1 MSASKSMS
9 STQDWHER
17 GRRALE
23 RGDHAGARTA
33 FARAV
38 DANPHDV
45 NALLMLASQTDEPRE
60 ALRHVAQAL
69 TLDPRNEAA
78 RAALRHLRREVA
90 GGSKRGLAVPNY
102 VVQFAIAFCLFMAVL
117 IGGASLFLWLGAAPV
132 AALPVPSAT
141 SEPTPAATAT
151 ATARPAPSPSPVPSA
166 TANYDERAAAI
177 LKELDA
183 VWARQEWERAAQ
195 LAAQARAF
203 RPADPVLKQK
213 EVAAYFNYAVDRLD
227 SGDTPRALWA
237 FDQALEVQPNEPQ
250 VLAERTVLVNYLA
263 GIDRYNQRDWPG
275 AAQFLAKAYAA
286 DAGYL
291 DTRELLYRAYY
302 NQGTALKG
310 KNDLNGA
317 LKAFQAA
324 VDMDNEA
331 IEARG
336 EVARLRALL
345 TPPTPTPI
353 PSGQKRID
361 VNLRTQR
368 MLVYQGQTVLYN
380 WVISTG
386 EPARPTIPGN
396 FKILDKIPLAYSRVW
411 KLWMPNWMGI
421 YWAGTVENGIHALP
435 ILSNG
440 NILWA
445 GFLGRRVSFGCI
457 ILDTPT
463 SKTLFNWA
471 DIGTPVTIHN

>member
-1 MSASKSMS
+1 MGASKSMS
-9 STQDWHER
+9 TTQEWHAR
-17 GRRALE
+17 GLRALQ
-23 RGDHAGARTA
+23 RGDHAGARAA

-38 DANPHDV
+38 DADPNDV

-60 ALRHVAQAL
+60 ALRHVSRAL

-78 RAALRHLRREVA
+78 RAALRRLRRQAA
-90 GGSKRGLAVPNY
+90 GGTRVLGLPNY
-102 VVQFAIAFCLFMAVL
+102 VAQFAIAFCLFVAVAL
-117 IGGASLFLWLGAAPV
+117 AGASLFLWLGAAP
-132 AALPVPSAT
+132 AAAVPIPSAT
-141 SEPTPAATAT
+141 AAPSSTAAPTAT
-151 ATARPAPSPSPVPSA
+151 SRPAPSPVASA

-183 VWARQEWERAAQ
+183 VWAREDWERAAQ
-195 LAAQARAF
+195 LIAQARAF
-203 RPADPVLKQK
+203 RPADTALKQK
-213 EVAAYFNYAVDRLD
+213 EVAAYFNYGVDRLD
-227 SGDTPRALWA
+227 SGDAPRALWA
-237 FDQALEVQPNEPQ
+237 FDQALEVQPSEPQ

-275 AAQFLAKAYAA
+275 AAQSLAKVYGA

-302 NQGTALKG
+302 NQGTALKA

-317 LKAFQAA
+317 LKAFQSA

-336 EVARLRALL
+336 EVVQLRAQL
-345 TPPTPTPI
+345 TPPTPTPV

-411 KLWMPNWMGI
+411 KLSMPNWMGI